1 MAAESV
7 KNPFVDLF
15 PFEAGLVRC
24 AITLIL
30 GNDALAVLEHFPQKI
45 ALPVLLHLLDAA
57 TALELRDVGRNVVIF
72 IRVAVVQQEFRDF
85 YLLRASRLDLDGAH
99 APGMCV

>member
-15 PFEAGLVRC
+15 PVEAGLVRC
-24 AITLIL
+24 TITLIL

-85 YLLRASRLDLDGAH
+85 CLLRASRLDFDGAH